1 MTITVKTARYLIL
14 LLFALLFVMPFLWIW
29 FSALKSTAEINQDPF
44 GVPATLHWENLA
56 EAWTTGRFGSYIGN
70 SVLYAAFVVPLVTAF
85 SCLAGYALG
94 TRRLPGER
102 LIFGAF
108 LLGIM
113 IPFQSIMIPQYYLV
127 RDLGILGTYWGVI
140 VPSVA
145 LGLAFGVFLMR
156 AFFRGLPEEISNAA
170 RIDGATEWR
179 VFTRIILPLARPG
192 IITLVV
198 LQFMFTWNMFLIPLL
213 YGQDEG
219 LRPISTGIM
228 FFVGEYSVDR
238 SMIAAGVTLASIPII
253 ALYLLLQR
261 HFIQGMTA
269 GALK

>member
-1 MTITVKTARYLIL
+1 MGLTVQGARYLL
-14 LLFALLFVMPFLWIW
+14 LILFAVLFLMPFVWIW
-29 FSALKSTAEINQDPF
+29 FSALKSTAEINADPF
-44 GVPATLHWENLA
+44 GVPGELMWGNLA
-56 EAWTTGRFGSYIGN
+56 EAWTTGRFGTYIGN
-70 SVLYAAFVVPLVTAF
+70 SVLYAVFVVPLVTAF

-94 TRRLPGER
+94 ARRPPGER

-113 IPFQSIMIPQYYLV
+113 VPFQSIMIPQYYLI
-127 RDLGILGTYWGVI
+127 RDLDLLGTYWGVI

-156 AFFRGLPEEISNAA
+156 AFFRGLPQEIGNAA
-170 RIDGATEWR
+170 RIDGAGEWR
-179 VFTRIILPLARPG
+179 VFTRIMLPLARPG
-192 IITLVV
+192 LITLVV

-213 YGQDEG
+213 YGQDEN

-228 FFVGEYSVDR
+228 FFIGEYSVDR
-238 SMIAAGVTLASIPII
+238 SMIASGVTLASIPII
-253 ALYLLLQR
+253 AVYLVLQR